1 MQKAVVILTVV
12 FCMAFMSTGLSAAPI
27 VVKWGDAAP
36 KSFSY
41 WPAMQAFKAEAE
53 KKLPGKVEMQL
64 FGDGVLG
71 DQKTVLEQT
80 TMGAIQI
87 CTVPSLI
94 TTNIVPE
101 HQVLDLPFVFP
112 SARAFAD
119 FLVSSEGKRLGAL
132 FEKHGLKLLAWSGM
146 NGTDMQNSKREVRT
160 PADLKGLKIR
170 SLPNPLML
178 DTLQAMGAMS
188 VAMGSAEVYS
198 AVQQGVIDGV
208 YTAPQF
214 LNGMKIYEVAK
225 YYTPLNAH
233 YAAGVTVINLKFW
246 NTLPPDVQKVFMEAS
261 ETWNKVQEAYYLDGS
276 KETSNQQVLDSFKKK
291 GVKVTDPDLNA
302 FKKSTIPVVKKYRE
316 KIGPD
321 SVDRVLKFVGYKME

>member
-1 MQKAVVILTVV
+1 MQKAAVVLTLAC
-12 FCMAFMSTGLSAAPI
+12 CMAFMSSAVSAAPI

-41 WPAMQAFKAEAE
+41 WTPMQAFKAEAE
-53 KKLPGKVEMQL
+53 KKLPGKVDIQL

-87 CTVPSLI
+87 CTVPSLT

-101 HQVLDLPFVFP
+101 HQVLDLPFVF
-112 SARAFAD
+112 SSQRAFSD
-119 FLVSSEGKRLGAL
+119 FLVSSEGKRLGSL
-132 FEKHGLKLLAWSGM
+132 FEKHGLKLLVWSAM
-146 NGTDMQNSKREVRT
+146 NGTDVQNSKREIRT
-160 PADLKGLKIR
+160 PADMKGLKIR

-178 DTLQAMGAMS
+178 DTLQAMGAMG

-214 LNGMKIYEVAK
+214 LNAMKIYEVAK
-225 YYTPLNAH
+225 FYTPLNAH
-233 YAAGVTVINLKFW
+233 FAAGVTVVNLKFW
-246 NTLPPDVQKVFMEAS
+246 NTLPPDVQEVFMEAS
-261 ETWNKVQEAYYLDGS
+261 ETWNKVQEAYYLDAS
-276 KETSNQQVLDSFKKK
+276 KETSNQQMIDGFKKK
-291 GVKVTDPDLNA
+291 GIKVTEPDINA
-302 FKKSTIPVVKKYRE
+302 FKKSTIPVVKKYRD
-316 KIGPD
+316 KIGAEY
-321 SVDRVLKFVGYKME
+321 VDRVLKSVGYKME

>member
-1 MQKAVVILTVV
+1 MQKAIVILTVV
-12 FCMAFMSTGLSAAPI
+12 CCMAFTSTGLLAAPV

-41 WPAMQAFKAEAE
+41 WGAMQAFKAEVD
-53 KKLPGKVEMQL
+53 KKLPGKVDLQL

-71 DQKTVLEQT
+71 DQKAVLEQT

-87 CTVPSLI
+87 CTVPSLV

-112 SARAFAD
+112 SQRAFSD

-132 FEKHGLKLLAWSGM
+132 FEKHGLKLLTWSGM
-146 NGTDMQNSKREVRT
+146 NGTDVQNSKREIRT
-160 PADLKGLKIR
+160 PADMKGLKIR

-178 DTLQAMGAMS
+178 DTIQAMGGMG

-214 LNGMKIYEVAK
+214 LNAMKIYEVAK
-225 YYTPLNAH
+225 FYTPLNAH
-233 YAAGVTVINLKFW
+233 FAAGVTVVNLKFW

-276 KETSNQQVLDSFKKK
+276 KETSNQQAVDSFKKR
-291 GVKVTDPDLNA
+291 GVKVTEPDINA
-302 FKKSTIPVVKKYRE
+302 FKKATIPVVKKYRE
-316 KIGPD
+316 KIGAD